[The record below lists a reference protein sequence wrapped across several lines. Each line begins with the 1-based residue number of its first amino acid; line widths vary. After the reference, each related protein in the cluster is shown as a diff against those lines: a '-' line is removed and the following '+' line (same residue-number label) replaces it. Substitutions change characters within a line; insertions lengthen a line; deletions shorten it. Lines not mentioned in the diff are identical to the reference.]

1 MIGAGTI
8 QLTGLGMSSV
18 LADIIGGDYFLA
30 VGKGIT
36 QAGAQPLVGDNSEL
50 STASGQTA
58 FLLPVTQQIAEAVFV
73 VNPSAT
79 TALIYAPLATHALNG
94 STTVPLSVPQ
104 NKAAIIW
111 QYKPKFWVSLLSNF

>member
-1 MIGAGTI
+1 MIGASTI
-8 QLTGLGMSSV
+8 QLTGLGV
-18 LADIIGGDYFLA
+18 PADLADLMGADYFLA

-36 QAGAQPLVGDNSEL
+36 QSGAQALVGDNAEL
-50 STASGQTA
+50 SASSGQTA
-58 FLLPVTQQIAEAVFV
+58 FLLPITQQIAEPLFV

-94 STTVPLSVPQ
+94 STTVPLSVVQ

-111 QYKPKFWVSLLSNF
+111 QYKPKFWVSILSN